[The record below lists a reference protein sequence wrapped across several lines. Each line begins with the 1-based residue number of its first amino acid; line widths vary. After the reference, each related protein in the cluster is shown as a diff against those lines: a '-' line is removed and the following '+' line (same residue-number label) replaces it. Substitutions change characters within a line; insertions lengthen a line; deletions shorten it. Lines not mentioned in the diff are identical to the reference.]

1 MPPHLDQTGLQNR
14 LLANLRPDLFEALAP
29 HLTSV
34 SLDQHHVVETSLET
48 ISHVCFPG
56 PGIIS
61 IVARTPGD
69 IGMETGLVG
78 PEGMTGLPLLYGV
91 EQAPYDA
98 FVQIPCR
105 VLRIPASDFQEALAT
120 NRILHL
126 HLLRYAYAFSIQ
138 VAQTALCNGRFPI
151 EQRLARWL
159 LMSHDRLGREDITL
173 THEFLSLIL
182 GVRRAGV
189 TMALHGLVARGA
201 VAIHRG
207 MIVIRDRALLLGTA
221 AGAYGLPESVYAD
234 VMPGVSEARAA

>member
-1 MPPHLDQTGLQNR
+1 MTSTLTQFGIQNR
-14 LLANLRPDLFEALAP
+14 LLASLQPDLFSVLAP

-34 SLDQHHVVETSLET
+34 SLDQRDIIETSQEA

-69 IGMETGLVG
+69 VGMETGLVG
-78 PEGMTGLPLLYGV
+78 PEGMTGISLLYGV
-91 EQAPYDA
+91 ERAPYDA

-105 VLRIPASDFQEALAT
+105 VLRMPASDFREALAE
-120 NRILHL
+120 NRPLHL

-138 VAQTALCNGRFPI
+138 VAQTALCNGRFSI

-189 TMALHGLVARGA
+189 TMALHALVAHGA
-201 VAIHRG
+201 VAMHRG
-207 MIVIRDRALLLGTA
+207 MIVIRDRALLLGSA
-221 AGAYGLPESVYAD
+221 GGAYGLPESEYAA
-234 VMPGVSEARAA
+234 VMPGVSARAA